1 MQESNICENINCFNR
16 SFIFTILL
24 YYLGIY
30 VSAEVVSGLLVFCV
44 SRKDRVLGRDFFM
57 LCGIGTV
64 SVKCASELTKITV
77 LVIS

>member
-1 MQESNICENINCFNR
+1 MKTLIVLIEV
-16 SFIFTILL
+16 L
-24 YYLGIY
+24 YLQFCCIYLGIY